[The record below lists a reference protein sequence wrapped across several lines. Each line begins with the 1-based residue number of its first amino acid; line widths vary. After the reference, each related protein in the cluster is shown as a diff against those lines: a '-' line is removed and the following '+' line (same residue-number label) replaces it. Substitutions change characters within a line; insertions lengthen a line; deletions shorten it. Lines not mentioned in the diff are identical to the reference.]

1 MFIKR
6 TVKQL
11 LVDVL
16 CQKGILSLAD
26 IYHCIQL
33 KRKNVHKAHIR
44 GILNIDVLTESPIFK
59 RVDEGVYCLVAAKT
73 SQKIS
78 KPVKRSNK
86 SVNKDEFRVEDH
98 LGYLNSKA
106 IELANEF
113 YKDPEDIFSE
123 IILIAYENRHR
134 YDSKKGKPT
143 TFIFKDILPRLR
155 NKISREIIPNIFKMT
170 DVELPN
176 GRIQRKGVRE
186 FIPMVSLSHPV
197 RPHVGAEVVELIDQL
212 DATTVGGKIRE
223 YGSRPDVEYENADFK
238 RKIMQYFLSAG
249 AREKDVIMVTKRY
262 GLESGKQMTL
272 EEVGNEEGITKE
284 GVRQAI
290 KRVFNTLKKKGNIK
304 ELKKMIA

>member
-1 MFIKR
+1 VSIKR

-11 LVDVL
+11 LVSVL
-16 CQKGILSLAD
+16 RQKGILSLAD
-26 IYHCIQL
+26 IYRYIQL

-44 GILNIDVLTESPIFK
+44 GVLNVDVLTEFPIFK
-59 RVDEGVYCLVAAKT
+59 RVDEGVYCLAAAKT
-73 SQKIS
+73 SQKIL
-78 KPVKRSNK
+78 KPVKRSDK

-106 IELANEF
+106 VRLANEF

-123 IILIAYENRHR
+123 IILVAYDNKHR
-134 YDSKKGKPT
+134 YDPRKGKPT
-143 TFIFKDILPRLR
+143 TFILREILPRLR
-155 NKISREIIPNIFKMT
+155 NKITREIIPNVFKMT
-170 DVELPN
+170 EVESPN
-176 GRIQRKGVRE
+176 GEIKKKGVRA
-186 FIPMVSLSHPV
+186 FIPMVSLSEPV
-197 RPHVGAEVVELIDQL
+197 LDGAEVVELIDQL

-262 GLESGKQMTL
+262 GLESGRQMTL
-272 EEVGNEEGITKE
+272 EEVGSEEGITKE

-290 KRVFNTLKKKGNIK
+290 KRVFNTLKKKNNIK